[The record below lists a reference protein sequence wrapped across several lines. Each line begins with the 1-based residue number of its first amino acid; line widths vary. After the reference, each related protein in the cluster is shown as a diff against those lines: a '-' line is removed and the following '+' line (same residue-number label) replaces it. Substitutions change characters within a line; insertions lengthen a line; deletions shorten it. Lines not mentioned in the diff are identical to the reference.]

1 MVKSWA
7 SWIGLRYTRAKRRN
21 HFISFIS
28 AVSMLGLTLGVMV
41 LITVLSVMNGFDPE
55 MRERVLGMVPHGEI
69 LGYPVM
75 QNWRDVEKAVIGK
88 PGVLGV
94 APFVQAEGMLNFEGR
109 TNGVFLQGIMP
120 EQEPKVSIIKDHI
133 TQGSLDALQPG
144 SYGIILGDL
153 LAQFIGARVGDKV
166 TLILPEATATMGGVF
181 PRMKRFEVVG
191 IFSTGAQLD
200 ANLALINIEDAA
212 KVKKLGEGVDGVR
225 VKFDD
230 LFTAPQRIREIASTL
245 PGMYR
250 VSDWTRTQGNLFQA
264 IKMEKTIMGL
274 LLSLVVAVAA
284 FNIVSTLVMVVTD
297 KTADIAILRTLGAT
311 PGDIM
316 KIFMVQGSV
325 IGVVGTASGAILGV
339 ILAFTVTDL
348 VNWIQR
354 VFDVQFLDPNVYF
367 ISYLPSDPQLQD
379 VVSVCALSLAVS
391 FVATIYPA
399 WRASRTQ
406 PAEALRYE

>member
-41 LITVLSVMNGFDPE
+41 LITVLSVMNGFDRE

-109 TNGVFLQGIMP
+109 TNGVFLQGILP

-191 IFSTGAQLD
+191 TFSTGAQLD

-212 KVKKLGEGVDGVR
+212 KVKKLGDGVDGVR

-230 LFTAPQRIREIASTL
+230 LFTAPQRIREIASAL

-354 VFDVQFLDPNVYF
+354 VFNVQFLDPNVYF